1 MRRKLASFFR
11 YLANRLDNPYHEPI
25 VSMERPSIEMP
36 NSINESVAYFYYD
49 AVDVTREVDD
59 NKRGYGIYL

>member
-1 MRRKLASFFR
+1 
-11 YLANRLDNPYHEPI
+11 
-25 VSMERPSIEMP
+25 MERPSIEMP